1 MPATVACP
9 HCRTTHTF
17 PDQMVGKRARCRQCL
32 SLFLVSALAGVG
44 TPVDDVD
51 PQEQSPKEAVK
62 ARPGPP
68 RRRYDDDYGPEPARR
83 SGGGGLLIGLLV
95 GCGAFLLVLFLGAA

>member
-51 PQEQSPKEAVK
+51 PQEQSPKEA
-62 ARPGPP
+62 GQ
-68 RRRYDDDYGPEPARR
+68 
-83 SGGGGLLIGLLV
+83 
-95 GCGAFLLVLFLGAA
+95 AATPTTQLRGSKRETSASTSHSPTM